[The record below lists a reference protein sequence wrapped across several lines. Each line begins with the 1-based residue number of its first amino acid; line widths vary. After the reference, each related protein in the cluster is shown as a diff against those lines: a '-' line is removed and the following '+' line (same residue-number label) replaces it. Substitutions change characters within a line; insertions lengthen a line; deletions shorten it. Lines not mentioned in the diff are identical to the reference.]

1 MHESAFLHFASFAAA
16 QHFGLSDAL
25 RTLGRLGRLL
35 PFPPMGRVHVN
46 PLFGFGLDPS
56 VCNATARKHQGM
68 RAVPIKNGKFNIAVD
83 RRLRYIFPH
92 SLLLRRDNTPRLDLD
107 QD

>member
-1 MHESAFLHFASFAAA
+1 
-16 QHFGLSDAL
+16 
-25 RTLGRLGRLL
+25 
-35 PFPPMGRVHVN
+35 MGRVHVN
-46 PLFGFGLDPS
+46 PFFALGLDPS

-68 RAVPIKNGKFNIAVD
+68 GAVPINDGEFDISVD